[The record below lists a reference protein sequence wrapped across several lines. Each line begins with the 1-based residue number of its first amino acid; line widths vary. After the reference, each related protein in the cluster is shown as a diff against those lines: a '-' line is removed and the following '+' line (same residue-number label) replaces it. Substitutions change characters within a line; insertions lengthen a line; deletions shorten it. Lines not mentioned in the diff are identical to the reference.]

1 MNEEQLVTCETDSEH
16 VCWLTLNRPA
26 KLNAMNLA
34 LIRALQES
42 LERADRD
49 DDVNVIVVRG
59 AGRAFCAGHDL
70 DEDAAEDRASVYEYR
85 VRYFR
90 QFDEFTAPWRLT
102 KPVIASVHGH
112 AIGKGFE
119 LALLCDVTIVAD
131 DTRLG
136 YREVRYGISGHC
148 MFLPWL
154 VGMKTAKDLLLTGR
168 ELDADEA
175 QRLGLVTE
183 VVAPERLAAATRKKA
198 TLMARIP
205 REMQRM
211 HKMYLNRV
219 YEMQGLRTATDYYLE
234 QVAILGAAPAEEY
247 REFSRRT
254 AEQGLRAALNAAN
267 ARYEGLEED

>member
-1 MNEEQLVTCETDSEH
+1 MNEEQLVTYETDREH

-26 KLNAMNLA
+26 KLNAMSLA
-34 LIRALQES
+34 LIRALRES

-70 DEDAAEDRASVYEYR
+70 DEDAAEDRESVYEYR

-90 QFDEFTAPWRLT
+90 QFDEFAVAWRLT

-154 VGMKTAKDLLLTGR
+154 VGMKAAKDLLLTGR

-183 VVAPERLAAATRKKA
+183 VVAPERLTAATRRKA

-219 YEMQGLRTATDYYLE
+219 YEMQGLRTAVDYYLE
-234 QVAILGAAPAEEY
+234 QVAILGSAPAEEY

-254 AEQGLRAALNAAN
+254 AEEGLRAALNAAN
-267 ARYEGLEED
+267 ARYEGLDED